1 MAAEG
6 DQAAAD
12 GQPSAA
18 AGDYSSALGID
29 RSNTAAASGLQ
40 KVDQEQ
46 PDGIR
51 DASDWW
57 SQFVSN
63 TLVPLGQFLL
73 WALAA
78 IVVLYILRLLAR
90 IAAQGRWLTMLPSRP
105 GRMKTAMWVSF
116 LLAAAAA
123 GGAAYVG
130 TSAGTS
136 GGLWLGLLGA
146 AAALVV
152 LGYALLAL
160 VLALD
165 LRSGT
170 GLQVSVTNKGGDPD
184 KAACAYLV
192 GRLKDLGVEP
202 PRGFDM
208 PQSTDVTALDGA
220 LAVLPGGGTLSSLID
235 FLLERVPA
243 TPWVADVTLI
253 DDDQLLVTLHH
264 NRQLVPTE
272 LANRNSLLFPVPVP
286 GQDDDGPSADV
297 TDIDPN
303 GLLTI
308 AAAVILVGM
317 SADPHSPLKPGLNG
331 ASRWESVAGQVL
343 ATDQESAGKT
353 SFRKALLKRAV
364 DIDEGNLGARVAQIV
379 LDGRWAKDPTERK
392 VFATQITCIGNLIK
406 KRKLPYPALQ
416 LRVFYSAAVGWYNV
430 YLDDGQ
436 NKHLANAVLW
446 TKRLVTRIA
455 ELTSESGS
463 DQVPLRKLADAM
475 RPFAWTLADALNS
488 VPAEARNCQAKIPE
502 HKEWEPKPPL
512 TSQELYA
519 EACRQAAKNEAH
531 LAVCNLRQAIKIDDD
546 LRLWARYDP
555 SFTRLAADDDHHE
568 AFVNAVSDPVI
579 PGFTSIGPLA
589 SFTAKLADI
598 GVHTPDDLV
607 GKASNPA
614 NPANPAEPQEVA
626 QAVGVDPLVVARWR
640 DIAELYKLQQDP
652 PNDSQVDALV
662 AHNVDSLRAMRA
674 LQQDD
679 DARTEIATATLNTHG
694 EITPEQL
701 EDWAGQAAGL
711 LPAGET
717 DASG

>member
-1 MAAEG
+1 MLCFAITVIAFTSACTSSSTSVAGASAGASPAPGSAASSSPAPANGTTNPCAYPDALRSAGLLSDAEAEYQKLLVAQYPDSATPGAANVSATPNAAVIACATRGLRSVETASQEAIGLAAEG

-208 PQSTDVTALDGA
+208 PQSPDVTGLDGA

-272 LANRNSLLFPVPVP
+272 LANRNSLLFPLPVP

-331 ASRWESVAGQVL
+331 ASRWESVAG
-343 ATDQESAGKT
+343 
-353 SFRKALLKRAV
+353 
-364 DIDEGNLGARVAQIV
+364 
-379 LDGRWAKDPTERK
+379 
-392 VFATQITCIGNLIK
+392 
-406 KRKLPYPALQ
+406 
-416 LRVFYSAAVGWYNV
+416 
-430 YLDDGQ
+430 
-436 NKHLANAVLW
+436 
-446 TKRLVTRIA
+446 
-455 ELTSESGS
+455 
-463 DQVPLRKLADAM
+463 
-475 RPFAWTLADALNS
+475 
-488 VPAEARNCQAKIPE
+488 
-502 HKEWEPKPPL
+502 
-512 TSQELYA
+512 
-519 EACRQAAKNEAH
+519 
-531 LAVCNLRQAIKIDDD
+531 
-546 LRLWARYDP
+546 
-555 SFTRLAADDDHHE
+555 
-568 AFVNAVSDPVI
+568 
-579 PGFTSIGPLA
+579 
-589 SFTAKLADI
+589 
-598 GVHTPDDLV
+598 
-607 GKASNPA
+607 
-614 NPANPAEPQEVA
+614 
-626 QAVGVDPLVVARWR
+626 
-640 DIAELYKLQQDP
+640 
-652 PNDSQVDALV
+652 
-662 AHNVDSLRAMRA
+662 
-674 LQQDD
+674 
-679 DARTEIATATLNTHG
+679 
-694 EITPEQL
+694 
-701 EDWAGQAAGL
+701 
-711 LPAGET
+711 
-717 DASG
+717 